1 MGGDNRLMCVWPYSH
16 SSETSVDGETSV
28 SAKMTVATETVI
40 ADKGILMGVTD
51 NASAARAIPLPSA
64 VLIPS
69 TNSKWKRPQFQLRK
83 NGLPCIEE
91 DAVVALD
98 F

>member
-1 MGGDNRLMCVWPYSH
+1 
-16 SSETSVDGETSV
+16 
-28 SAKMTVATETVI
+28 MTVATETAI
-40 ADKGILMGVTD
+40 ADKGILTGVTD
-51 NASAARAIPLPSA
+51 NASVARATPLPSA
-64 VLIPS
+64 VPTPS